1 MKKVMPNHG
10 GGDDGGGDDG
20 DDGDD
25 DDGGG
30 GGEPSK
36 EMTERAADIV
46 ILDQNIDMADDVSRF
61 NYIVII

>member
-10 GGDDGGGDDG
+10 GGDDG
-20 DDGDD
+20 
-25 DDGGG
+25 DGGG

-61 NYIVII
+61 NEIYALIKI